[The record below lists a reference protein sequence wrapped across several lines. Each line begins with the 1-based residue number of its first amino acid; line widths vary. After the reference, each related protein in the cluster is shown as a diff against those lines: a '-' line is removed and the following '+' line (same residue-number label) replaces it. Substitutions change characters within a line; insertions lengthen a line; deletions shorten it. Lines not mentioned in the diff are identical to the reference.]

1 MFWKSDQVSAR
12 FQSPTGVVTDP
23 VTSVTVLLVEGPRNA
38 DGLLIPRTRVFSLL
52 LALYKILLSLSSVAL
67 ILGIIL
73 CLLWQPVLLLFEN
86 STRQKPSPVVEQA
99 IQIMRKTKVPFMLS
113 VAEGVVENAIGWT
126 AAITLRLRYLWVNV
140 VLMGLSLGYVLVS
153 NLLTDNS
160 LDPVYPSL
168 MLLLVCL
175 LMYEI
180 REANSNKVC
189 AGNVPVARI
198 GIFPRKKRITPDQS
212 PEAITSSEN

>member
-12 FQSPTGVVTDP
+12 FQSPSGVVTDP
-23 VTSVTVLLVEGPRNA
+23 VTSVTVLLVDGPRNA
-38 DGLLIPRTRVFSLL
+38 DGLLIPRTRVFALL

-67 ILGIIL
+67 VLGIIL
-73 CLLWQPVLLLFEN
+73 CLLWQPILLLFEN
-86 STRQKPSPVVEQA
+86 SMSQKPSPIVQQA
-99 IQIMRKTKVPFMLS
+99 IQVMRKTKVPFMLS
-113 VAEGVVENAIGWT
+113 VAEGVVENGIGWT
-126 AAITLRLRYLWVNV
+126 AALTLRLRYLWANV
-140 VLMGLSLGYVLVS
+140 LLMGLSLGYVIVS

-175 LMYEI
+175 LIHEM

-189 AGNVPVARI
+189 EGNVPVGRI
-198 GIFPRKKRITPDQS
+198 GIFPRKKRISPDKS
-212 PEAITSSEN
+212 PEPITSSEH